1 MTEHHRRL
9 ATDGSD
15 FPRWP
20 EGAGEAREAL
30 LREPGFRRAWEE
42 ERALD
47 GLMAADRA
55 EIDADIARSGA
66 LARLGRLSERYS
78 PAGFVAG
85 VPWRRVAAGVL
96 IAGMLGGALD
106 YLVLP
111 RPAPEAI
118 DLALVDPLDG
128 FDVAGSR

>member
-1 MTEHHRRL
+1 MTEHDRRL
-9 ATDGSD
+9 AMYGSD

-47 GLMAADRA
+47 GLIAADRA
-55 EIDADIARSGA
+55 EIDAEIARSGA
-66 LARLGRLSERYS
+66 LARLGRLSEHYA
-78 PAGFVAG
+78 PAAVVAG
-85 VPWRRVAAGVL
+85 IPWRRVAAGVL
-96 IAGMLGGALD
+96 IAGVLGGALD

-111 RPAPEAI
+111 RPASEPI

-128 FDVAGSR
+128 FDLAGSR